1 MRSHSTLLV
10 SLVLVATGLIAL
22 APGCGSS
29 NGSEFPGPQ
38 DPDGSLPDGDPRF
51 GEAGTLDARPCT
63 GLCRQQVDCP
73 NGGDTTVSGIVYDPA
88 GKVPLYNVAVYV
100 PNAPVGDIKTGAS
113 CDRCDSALYSGD
125 PLTGTLTN
133 AKGEFKIPRVP
144 VGADIPLVIQ
154 VGKWRR
160 QIKIPTVAS
169 CVNTPLAD
177 KNQTRLPKNSKEG
190 NIPLI
195 AITTGGADSIECLP
209 RRMGIDDSEFSTKGG
224 PGRIH
229 LYKGEDLIAQDPNDS
244 QFARG
249 KFDNGT
255 EFKPSTDLWSNTNQL
270 KAYDMVILS
279 CEGTINPRSKPPA
292 ARNALYEY
300 ETLGGR
306 VFASHWHRYWFSDGP
321 DPVPSIANNGGWKD
335 NIQGEQE
342 QTAVVQVGSNLP
354 KVIAFADWLQN
365 VHATE
370 KRGELKI
377 TAARDNLNS
386 VNRNVATEWATIP
399 QYQQKKNDGSI
410 VNATPA
416 AAVQF
421 VSYNAPI
428 GAADD
433 KICGRAVFTDL
444 HVSSGARNDHAG
456 DGKTFPDGCENAD
469 LSPQEKALEFMLFD
483 LASCVSS
490 DHEPPPPPV
499 VH

>member
-1 MRSHSTLLV
+1 M
-10 SLVLVATGLIAL
+10 ATGLVAL
-22 APGCGSS
+22 GPGCGSS
-29 NGSEFPGPQ
+29 NGSEFPGNQ
-38 DPDGSLPDGDPRF
+38 DPDGSSPDGDPRF
-51 GEAGTLDARPCT
+51 GEAGPGDAKPCT
-63 GLCRQQVDCP
+63 GLCLQQVNCP
-73 NGGDTTVSGIVYDPA
+73 NGGDTTVSGVVYDPA

-100 PNAPVGDIKTGAS
+100 PNAPVSAITTGAS
-113 CDRCDSALYSGD
+113 CDRCDPSLYSGE

-160 QIKIPTVAS
+160 AIKIPTVGK
-169 CVNTPLAD
+169 CVNTPLTD

-224 PGRIH
+224 QGRIH
-229 LYKGEDLIAQDPNDS
+229 LYKGENNGDS
-244 QFARG
+244 KARDR
-249 KFDNGT
+249 FDSGT
-255 EFKPSTDLWSNTNQL
+255 EFKPSTDLWSTTNQL

-279 CEGTINPRSKPPA
+279 CEGTINAESKPLS

-300 ETLGGR
+300 ETIGGR

-321 DPVPSIANNGGWKD
+321 DSVRSIAGNDGWMD

-342 QTAVVQVGSNLP
+342 QTAIVKVADNLP
-354 KVIAFADWLQN
+354 KVVAFADWLQN
-365 VHATE
+365 VGATQ

-386 VNRNVATEWATIP
+386 VNHNVATEWATIP
-399 QYQQKKNDGSI
+399 QYQQKKNDGTI

-421 VSYNAPI
+421 VSYNAPV

-444 HVSSGARNDHAG
+444 HVSSGARKDHAG
-456 DGKTFPDGCENAD
+456 EGKSFPDGCENAD

-483 LASCVSS
+483 LASCVSN
-490 DHEPPPPPV
+490 DRVPPPPIV
-499 VH
+499 N